1 MHPIIWILLLVIAVV
16 AVPLL
21 LMIPLTMPLAKKQ
34 YRNLLVRESS
44 DKWKRENSCPTD
56 KEYSEMYET
65 ACAWGASVA
74 DKTRDVSITN
84 DGLKLCGKFTD
95 LGSDRTVLILCGR
108 AEGLYYSYYYADPYY
123 RKGYNVLVVD
133 QRAHG
138 ESEGMYSG
146 LGIHEA
152 RDAIAW
158 IRYLKEQ
165 CHTDSVV
172 LHGICIGAACAVCVA
187 SAPDCPK
194 ELKGIVTDG
203 LYDSFHHVFKQRMRI
218 MKKPEI
224 PVLYEIE
231 YQIRKHIGVNVRTDT
246 PISMMPRVRVPVL
259 MFHSREDISSLPK
272 YTEPLFRACGS
283 ERKRLVW
290 MPVGAHSHV
299 RYRNTEQ
306 YDRAVADFLNSI

>member
-1 MHPIIWILLLVIAVV
+1 MHPIIWGLLLFFGII

-34 YRNLLVRESS
+34 YRNLLIRETP

-65 ACAWGASVA
+65 ACAWGESVA
-74 DKTRDVSITN
+74 DRTRDVSITN
-84 DGLKLCGKFTD
+84 EGLNLCGKFTD
-95 LGSDRTVLILCGR
+95 NGSEQTVLILCGR
-108 AEGLYYSYYYADPYY
+108 AEGLFYSYYYADPYD
-123 RKGYNVLVVD
+123 RAGYNILVVD

-138 ESEGMYSG
+138 ESDGIYSG

-158 IRYLKEQ
+158 IRFLKEH
-165 CHTDSVV
+165 CHTESVV

-187 SAPDCPK
+187 SSLDCPK

-203 LYDSFHHVFKQRMRI
+203 LYDSFHHVFKQRMRT

-231 YQIRKHIGVNVRTDT
+231 YQIRKHIGVNVRKDT
-246 PISMMPRVRVPVL
+246 PISMMPNVRVPVL
-259 MFHSREDISSLPK
+259 MFHSKEDISSLPK
-272 YTEPLFRACGS
+272 YTEPLFDACAS
-283 ERKRLVW
+283 ERKKLVW

-306 YDRAVADFLNSI
+306 YDLEIANFLRAL